1 MDLFNPP
8 PNFNLKRMSKKINIE
23 KYDNP
28 NVQVVWEDYAE
39 NFTQEKIKSV
49 KHYFQKKYRTTSVN
63 IITKTKV
70 GDDVENNVDISF
82 NLLDGNYQV
91 QLINEFLKS
100 KGYDDQVDDV
110 IELNTVVDNQLSS
123 EDDDVVP
130 FKKWFIKNIE
140 FSNFLSYG
148 QNQKIDFEKCDGIS
162 VVESNPPNF
171 GGKTVL
177 TVDLLLF
184 LFFNETTKSSKAEEV
199 FNRFTDKNKVMVK
212 GEILID
218 GEEYII
224 VRSIER
230 KLSKKNQWTIKTN
243 LDFYKR
249 FSDGSLQSFTGEQ
262 RRETE
267 DFIKKSIGTKDDFL
281 MTILTTSSNLEGL
294 IDAKPTARGQ
304 VVSRFMGLDY
314 LKRKEEVAKTIYS
327 EFSKGMMSNIYN
339 TEQLKSD
346 NEKLDTEIIEIKNDN
361 KKLNDELSTIKKRMV
376 DGQNY
381 RDGLLKEKFNDI
393 DSEISKLIPSKL
405 EVEINEYKLNLTLI
419 N

>member
-8 PNFNLKRMSKKINIE
+8 PKFNLNKMSKKLNIE

-28 NVQVVWEDYAE
+28 NVQVVWEDFSE

-49 KHYFQKKYRTTSVN
+49 KHYFQKKYQTTNVN

-91 QLINEFLKS
+91 QLINDFLKV
-100 KGYDDQVDDV
+100 KGYENHVDDV
-110 IELNTVVDNQLSS
+110 IELNTVVDNQLMS
-123 EDDDVVP
+123 EDDDVTP

-230 KLSKKNQWTIKTN
+230 KLSKKNEWTVKTN

-314 LKRKEEVAKTIYS
+314 LKRKEEVGKTIYS
-327 EFSKGMMSNIYN
+327 QFSKGMMSNIYN
-339 TEQLKSD
+339 TEQIKSD
-346 NEKLDTEIIEIKNDN
+346 NQVLTDEISQVKMGNETLNEELVVVQNRMIE
-361 KKLNDELSTIKKRMV
+361 
-376 DGQNY
+376 GQKY
-381 RDGLLKEKFNDI
+381 RDSLLKEKFNDI
-393 DSEISKLIPSKL
+393 DG
-405 EVEINEYKLNLTLI
+405 T
-419 N
+419 

>member
-1 MDLFNPP
+1 
-8 PNFNLKRMSKKINIE
+8 MSAFLHKNIPRNTRE
-23 KYDNP
+23 WTSSGYFSANNNP
-28 NVQVVWEDYAE
+28 NVDPHEPPYIMAFLILRWV
-39 NFTQEKIKSV
+39 
-49 KHYFQKKYRTTSVN
+49 
-63 IITKTKV
+63 II
-70 GDDVENNVDISF
+70 F
-82 NLLDGNYQV
+82 
-91 QLINEFLKS
+91 LINEFLKS

-230 KLSKKNQWTIKTN
+230 KLSKKNQWTIKTKN
-243 LDFYKR
+243 GR
-249 FSDGSLQSFTGEQ
+249 CSFNW
-262 RRETE
+262 
-267 DFIKKSIGTKDDFL
+267 I
-281 MTILTTSSNLEGL
+281 
-294 IDAKPTARGQ
+294 
-304 VVSRFMGLDY
+304 
-314 LKRKEEVAKTIYS
+314 
-327 EFSKGMMSNIYN
+327 
-339 TEQLKSD
+339 
-346 NEKLDTEIIEIKNDN
+346 
-361 KKLNDELSTIKKRMV
+361 
-376 DGQNY
+376 
-381 RDGLLKEKFNDI
+381 
-393 DSEISKLIPSKL
+393 
-405 EVEINEYKLNLTLI
+405 
-419 N
+419 

>member
-140 FSNFLSYG
+140 
-148 QNQKIDFEKCDGIS
+148 
-162 VVESNPPNF
+162 
-171 GGKTVL
+171 
-177 TVDLLLF
+177 
-184 LFFNETTKSSKAEEV
+184 
-199 FNRFTDKNKVMVK
+199 KVR
-212 GEILID
+212 L
-218 GEEYII
+218 
-224 VRSIER
+224 
-230 KLSKKNQWTIKTN
+230 
-243 LDFYKR
+243 
-249 FSDGSLQSFTGEQ
+249 
-262 RRETE
+262 
-267 DFIKKSIGTKDDFL
+267 
-281 MTILTTSSNLEGL
+281 
-294 IDAKPTARGQ
+294 
-304 VVSRFMGLDY
+304 
-314 LKRKEEVAKTIYS
+314 
-327 EFSKGMMSNIYN
+327 
-339 TEQLKSD
+339 
-346 NEKLDTEIIEIKNDN
+346 
-361 KKLNDELSTIKKRMV
+361 
-376 DGQNY
+376 
-381 RDGLLKEKFNDI
+381 
-393 DSEISKLIPSKL
+393 
-405 EVEINEYKLNLTLI
+405 
-419 N
+419 

>member
-140 FSNFLSYG
+140 FSNSYRMV
-148 QNQKIDFEKCDGIS
+148 KIKKLIS
-162 VVESNPPNF
+162 
-171 GGKTVL
+171 
-177 TVDLLLF
+177 
-184 LFFNETTKSSKAEEV
+184 
-199 FNRFTDKNKVMVK
+199 KNVMVFRWWSQ
-212 GEILID
+212 IL
-218 GEEYII
+218 
-224 VRSIER
+224 
-230 KLSKKNQWTIKTN
+230 
-243 LDFYKR
+243 
-249 FSDGSLQSFTGEQ
+249 
-262 RRETE
+262 
-267 DFIKKSIGTKDDFL
+267 
-281 MTILTTSSNLEGL
+281 
-294 IDAKPTARGQ
+294 
-304 VVSRFMGLDY
+304 
-314 LKRKEEVAKTIYS
+314 
-327 EFSKGMMSNIYN
+327 
-339 TEQLKSD
+339 
-346 NEKLDTEIIEIKNDN
+346 
-361 KKLNDELSTIKKRMV
+361 
-376 DGQNY
+376 
-381 RDGLLKEKFNDI
+381 
-393 DSEISKLIPSKL
+393 
-405 EVEINEYKLNLTLI
+405 LTLVVKQY
-419 N
+419 

>member
-130 FKKWFIKNIE
+130 FKKSYRMVKIKK
-140 FSNFLSYG
+140 L
-148 QNQKIDFEKCDGIS
+148 IS
-162 VVESNPPNF
+162 
-171 GGKTVL
+171 
-177 TVDLLLF
+177 
-184 LFFNETTKSSKAEEV
+184 
-199 FNRFTDKNKVMVK
+199 KNVMVFRWWSQ
-212 GEILID
+212 IL
-218 GEEYII
+218 
-224 VRSIER
+224 
-230 KLSKKNQWTIKTN
+230 
-243 LDFYKR
+243 
-249 FSDGSLQSFTGEQ
+249 
-262 RRETE
+262 
-267 DFIKKSIGTKDDFL
+267 
-281 MTILTTSSNLEGL
+281 
-294 IDAKPTARGQ
+294 
-304 VVSRFMGLDY
+304 
-314 LKRKEEVAKTIYS
+314 
-327 EFSKGMMSNIYN
+327 
-339 TEQLKSD
+339 
-346 NEKLDTEIIEIKNDN
+346 
-361 KKLNDELSTIKKRMV
+361 
-376 DGQNY
+376 
-381 RDGLLKEKFNDI
+381 
-393 DSEISKLIPSKL
+393 
-405 EVEINEYKLNLTLI
+405 LTLVVKQY
-419 N
+419 